1 MEERGERSREKRKG
15 GKGVEKEKSGKGG
28 YWVKE
33 RRERRNGDRGW

>member
-15 GKGVEKEKSGKGG
+15 GEGVEKEKSGKGG

-33 RRERRNGDRGW
+33 RGERRNGDRGW